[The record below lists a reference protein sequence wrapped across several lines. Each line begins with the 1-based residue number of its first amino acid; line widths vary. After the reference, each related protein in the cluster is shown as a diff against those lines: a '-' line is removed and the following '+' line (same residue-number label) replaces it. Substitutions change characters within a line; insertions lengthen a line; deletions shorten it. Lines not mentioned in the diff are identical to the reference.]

1 MAEHLET
8 GKKAEDIAAN
18 FLIEKG
24 YQILHRNYRYGRAEI
39 DLIVQKGIFLVFVEV
54 KSLTNL
60 KFGMPEI
67 GVNKHKVAMVTKAAD
82 FYVYKNNWHQQI
94 RFDIVAVI
102 FRNDNAEVSHFEDAF
117 Y

>member
-39 DLIVQKGIFLVFVEV
+39 DLIVRKGIFLVFVEV

-67 GVNKHKVAMVTKAAD
+67 GVNRHKVAM
-82 FYVYKNNWHQQI
+82 
-94 RFDIVAVI
+94 
-102 FRNDNAEVSHFEDAF
+102 
-117 Y
+117 

>member
-8 GKKAEDIAAN
+8 GKKAEDIAAH

-82 FYVYKNNWHQQI
+82 FYVFKNNWHQQI

-102 FRNDNAEVSHFEDAF
+102 FRNDNVEVSHFEDAF